1 MIRLLARHTGRH
13 VPRPPC
19 GHRGSSGTLYCDEPA
34 GHIGPHVDASEV
46 GTISW
51 PREVR
56 LAIEAPKPEPEPERP
71 SWRHRLAARFAD
83 AVALITG
90 LGVFEAE
97 TRAAGLPGSCDWGG
111 CDEPATGE
119 RWDDEHGWLP
129 VCAEHASDGD
139 EGDDYDPGI
148 CPHCGHPGFDGGV
161 CGRCGWG
168 YGYQHA
174 HEAAVAA
181 IYAPGQLPVTPK
193 DDDATDIFSLPRVSA
208 RRHARNIWAP
218 PSRDWVQR
226 SVAALMDEYFP
237 PPLKAIE
244 A

>member
-1 MIRLLARHTGRH
+1 MIRLFARHTGRH
-13 VPRPPC
+13 VPRPTARVPFICLNCEEGYHHGAHVAWPC
-19 GHRGSSGTLYCDEPA
+19 ECACARP
-34 GHIGPHVDASEV
+34 
-46 GTISW
+46 
-51 PREVR
+51 
-56 LAIEAPKPEPEPERP
+56 LAIEAPERARP
-71 SWRHRLAARFAD
+71 SWRQRLSARLAG
-83 AVALITG
+83 AVALLTG
-90 LGVFEAE
+90 LGIFEE
-97 TRAAGLPGSCDWGG
+97 VQPDDDSECSDPPEESCADADCPVHGW
-111 CDEPATGE
+111 DE
-119 RWDDEHGWLP
+119 DDE
-129 VCAEHASDGD
+129 DGD
-139 EGDDYDPGI
+139 GPAAQAI

-181 IYAPGQLPVTPK
+181 IYAPGQLPVTPQ

-218 PSRDWVQR
+218 PARDWVQR